1 MRFFVL
7 SLFPEMFDGV
17 LNHSILKRGIQNGHL
32 TVEHYNIRDFAKD
45 RHKMVDDTPYG
56 GGSGMVM
63 KPEPIF
69 AAVEHVIDRHQL
81 ESYKVIFLTPQ
92 GQTLTQPLAKSLA
105 HEENLILL
113 CGHYEGVDERVRLT
127 LVDREISIGDYVLTG
142 GELAAMVVIDVVARM
157 IPAVVGSA
165 QSVVNNSFYGTWLD
179 YPHYT
184 RPREFRGM
192 TVPDIL
198 LSGNHQQIE
207 AWRKQQATQRT
218 RERRP
223 DLLQSP
229 SDGFR
234 DESSAGTLDS

>member
-17 LNHSILKRGIQNGHL
+17 LNHSILKRAIQQERL
-32 TVEHYNIRDFAKD
+32 TVEHYNIRDFARD
-45 RHKMVDDTPYG
+45 RHNMVDDTPYG

-69 AAVEHVIDRHQL
+69 AAVEHVVDRHQL
-81 ESYKVIFLTPQ
+81 DSYTVILLTPQ
-92 GQTLTQPLAKSLA
+92 GQTLTQSLAKSLA

-113 CGHYEGVDERVRLT
+113 CGHYEGVDERVRLA

-165 QSVVNNSFYGTWLD
+165 QSVVNDSFYGALLD

-192 TVPDIL
+192 MVPDIL
-198 LSGNHQQIE
+198 LSGNHQQID
-207 AWRKQQATQRT
+207 AWRKQHAMQRT
-218 RERRP
+218 RKRRP
-223 DLLQSP
+223 DLLQLP
-229 SDGFR
+229 SNGFC
-234 DESSAGTLDS
+234 DEGPSGKLD

>member
-17 LNHSILKRGIQNGHL
+17 LNSSILKRGIQNGHL

-81 ESYKVIFLTPQ
+81 DSYSVIFLTPQ

-165 QSVVNNSFYGTWLD
+165 QSVVNDSFYGALLD

-192 TVPDIL
+192 SVPDIL

-207 AWRKQQATQRT
+207 AWRKQQAMQRT

-223 DLLQSP
+223 DLL
-229 SDGFR
+229 
-234 DESSAGTLDS
+234 